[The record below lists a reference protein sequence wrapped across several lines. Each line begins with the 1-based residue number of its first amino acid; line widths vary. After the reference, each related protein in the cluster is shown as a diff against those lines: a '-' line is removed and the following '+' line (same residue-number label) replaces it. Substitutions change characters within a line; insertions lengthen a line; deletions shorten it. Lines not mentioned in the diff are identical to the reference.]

1 MKNFKIVMILVAA
14 VAMFCSCGNPEAP
27 TVALTDANSLT
38 ETTFDLANP
47 ELPVIL
53 GFATSDEKGLKDI
66 KITRTTF
73 DAKGEVLGEPV
84 PFPVA
89 AADYEGMT
97 DFNREVVDTL
107 LKAEVENAAKVVY
120 EAVVI
125 NKKDGQANATYTVN
139 IKEASFT
146 TGTFEWKRL
155 GGAAATGLA
164 DFGLSWTASG
174 KTVTAKIVP
183 TNGAKLYILE
193 AADYAITNITDLNA
207 KLTSE
212 VNEYR
217 GVNAEAPT
225 DKTYNDVIAT
235 VYNGKTYLIN
245 VTASKGTVE
254 TQGNQIV
261 VTGTYK
267 AFQNAVAAK

>member
-14 VAMFCSCGNPEAP
+14 VAMFCSCGNPGAP

-47 ELPVIL
+47 SLPVIL

-73 DAKGEVLGEPV
+73 DADGKVLGEPV

-120 EAVVI
+120 EAVVT
-125 NKKDGQANATYTVN
+125 NKKDGQASATYTVN
-139 IKEASFT
+139 VVAPSFT
-146 TGTFEWKRL
+146 EGNLRWYRL
-155 GGAAATGLA
+155 GNTKEGLA
-164 DFGLSWTASG
+164 EVGLNWENQNKDILANI
-174 KTVTAKIVP
+174 KPVA
-183 TNGAKLYILE
+183 GAKLYILE
-193 AADYAITNITDLNA
+193 AADYNVTSIDALNA
-207 KLTSE
+207 KLTTE
-212 VNEYR
+212 ATVYR
-217 GVNAEAPT
+217 AISATQNG
-225 DKTYNDVIAT
+225 TYDDVIAT
-235 VYNGKTYLIN
+235 VYNGKTYLMHITKS
-245 VTASKGTVE
+245 TATSETAGTAI
-254 TQGNQIV
+254 T
-261 VTGTYK
+261 VTGTMK
-267 AFQNAVAAK
+267 TFTNVEPVAAK

>member
-14 VAMFCSCGNPEAP
+14 VAMFCSCGDPEAP
-27 TVALTDANSLT
+27 TATFADANGLT
-38 ETTFDLANP
+38 EMTFDLANAS
-47 ELPVIL
+47 VDVN
-53 GFATSDEKGLKDI
+53 ATLTANDAKGLKSI
-66 KITRTTF
+66 KITRTMY
-73 DAKGEVLGEPV
+73 DANNEVLGT
-84 PFPVA
+84 PFDEYDIP
-89 AADYEGMT
+89 DYEGLT
-97 DFNREVVDTL
+97 EYSAKFEETL
-107 LKAEVENAAKVVY
+107 AKADVKDAAKVVY

-125 NKKDGQANATYTVN
+125 NKKDVQKEATYTVN
-139 IKEASFT
+139 VVAPSFT
-146 TGTFEWKRL
+146 EGTFEWKRL

-212 VNEYR
+212 ANEYR

-225 DKTYNDVIAT
+225 NKTYNDVIAT

-245 VTASKGTVE
+245 VTASVGTVE

-267 AFQNAVAAK
+267 AFENAVAAK